1 MKEIKSSVAHCPTSN
16 TFIGSGIFDLV
27 KFINNNIDVGLATD
41 TGGGTSFSM
50 LKTMSETYKISQLNN
65 FSIHPAQLLWLAT
78 VGSSKSLGLENKIG
92 NIIKGSYADL
102 IVIDL
107 ISTKEIEQR
116 QRNAESFWEELFP
129 TILMGDDRAIIST
142 WVSGNKIYDY
152 N

>member
-1 MKEIKSSVAHCPTSN
+1 MSN
-16 TFIGSGIFDLV
+16 FEYLFGSGIFDLV

-102 IVIDL
+102 IVIL
-107 ISTKEIEQR
+107 
-116 QRNAESFWEELFP
+116 
-129 TILMGDDRAIIST
+129 
-142 WVSGNKIYDY
+142 
-152 N
+152 